1 MATSVTFICLKY
13 PYQKLQVFDGIFSKG
28 GARKNRHKPHNVAA
42 PPRREQS
49 PASKEENKN
58 GLTEGA
64 KTFCSTQQSNVIT
77 VFRDTK
83 YDKSRSSP
91 SLTSDDKASDC
102 LLIKFVVFPAIG
114 KNPWDKKKDVT
125 SSQRENEL
133 TIINKPQLLTD
144 RRVNWHY
151 TRISR

>member
-28 GARKNRHKPHNVAA
+28 GARNNRHKPHNVAA

-77 VFRDTK
+77 VFRDKK

-91 SLTSDDKASDC
+91 SLTSDDRASDC
-102 LLIKFVVFPAIG
+102 LLSLWFSPLLAKTHEIK
-114 KNPWDKKKDVT
+114 NKDVT

>member
-13 PYQKLQVFDGIFSKG
+13 PRQKLQVFDGIFSKG

-49 PASKEENKN
+49 PASKEENQH

-77 VFRDTK
+77 VFRDK
-83 YDKSRSSP
+83 QQPKSDLRWQ
-91 SLTSDDKASDC
+91 
-102 LLIKFVVFPAIG
+102 G
-114 KNPWDKKKDVT
+114 K
-125 SSQRENEL
+125 QL
-133 TIINKPQLLTD
+133 FIN
-144 RRVNWHY
+144 
-151 TRISR
+151 